1 MHEARERTYAKGYA
15 SHQEDEDEDTG
26 DQDSFRFY
34 NDRRSTFTTPST
46 DSLSSTRSRSITGG
60 SRKSSFLLTTLTKT
74 EKGKWEMLMDQTL
87 LAAFFEGDNGK
98 GKPLRTDEWP
108 AVITMLYEK
117 IFKRPADTM
126 PDGSLAAVWLS
137 IISI

>member
-1 MHEARERTYAKGYA
+1 
-15 SHQEDEDEDTG
+15 
-26 DQDSFRFY
+26 
-34 NDRRSTFTTPST
+34 
-46 DSLSSTRSRSITGG
+46 
-60 SRKSSFLLTTLTKT
+60 
-74 EKGKWEMLMDQTL
+74 MDQTV

-108 AVITMLYEK
+108 GVITMLYEK

-126 PDGSLAAVWLS
+126 PDGALAAVCFS